1 MWRLFD
7 SQRGRMAAQRQR
19 PTMATKGRS
28 TAAETAARVDTI
40 MTMLLRGAPR
50 SEMCAFAQKTWD
62 VSEDS
67 ADRYISKAT
76 AQIETI
82 TQPRREYEFALVR
95 TRLEDLYAKTYGQQ
109 DYYTALRVLNQITAL
124 TGVNAPVKTETDVTS
139 GGKPLPILIT
149 KMDMDKL

>member
-1 MWRLFD
+1 
-7 SQRGRMAAQRQR
+7 MAA
-19 PTMATKGRS
+19 KGRS
-28 TAAETAARVDTI
+28 TAAETATRVDTI

-50 SEMCAFAQKTWD
+50 SEMCKFAQETWD
-62 VSEDS
+62 VTDNT
-67 ADRYISKAT
+67 ADRYIAKAT
-76 AQIETI
+76 EQIKEI

-95 TRLEDLYAKTYGQQ
+95 TRLEDLYAKTYKMQ
-109 DYYTALRVLNQITAL
+109 DYYTSLRVLNQIATL